1 MKIIRE
7 ILTIA
12 TCLFFGI
19 ALSAQTPD
27 CSVLDTMPHPRLLL
41 SSQGMDALREQTVNP
56 RSEAFAK
63 LHTAQIDKARE
74 YVSEGLTVRYAF
86 DASGKRILTE
96 SRKALSRVFACAYAY
111 RMTGER
117 IFLDYARKVL
127 SDVCG
132 FPNWNPSHF
141 LDTAEMGLA
150 VAIGYDWLYD
160 ELSPSER
167 SLLEETLIKFNLEPS
182 LEPSADKWAEGTTNW
197 NQVCHACCTAA
208 AMAVYEHCP
217 QTASKVIAR
226 AVRANAHAVDV
237 IYSPDGVYPEGA
249 GYWDYGTNFQILF
262 NTLLTRAFGSDFG
275 ISSLSG
281 FPKTAKF
288 FMYSQGNVGKRFDYA
303 DTKSFA
309 FTFRQ
314 AWYFA
319 DRFSDPGSLY
329 LDLKEIASG
338 RPLDMSERL
347 SPLFLIYASRYD
359 GTPVEQPS
367 EKVYYGKSTIPIA
380 VVRTG
385 WEKNDIYLGIKGGRA
400 DYSHS
405 HMDVGSFVYE
415 AGGVRWASESHVKGG
430 YPAIEKHLKPKGVSL
445 FSYKPTSWRWKVF
458 TYRPQEHNTLII
470 NEKLHIPSGEGIFT
484 EIIDEPLRKG
494 AVIDITAVLG
504 EDVASAVRTIEIV
517 NDEYLR
523 ITDVITASDL
533 GPVDVRF
540 NIMSDANS
548 MATKEGVILTS
559 GNSVA
564 ILSASGAKVRYQTW
578 SVNPAD
584 YPNDVNSYLSLEDGT
599 SLCGYLYTVP
609 SGKTRTVVTTL
620 RVQQ

>member
-12 TCLFFGI
+12 AFLLCGI
-19 ALSAQTPD
+19 ALWAQTPD

-41 SSQGMDALREQTVNP
+41 SSQEMDALREQTVHP
-56 RSEAFAK
+56 RSEAFAR
-63 LHTAQIDKARE
+63 LHAAQIGKARE

-96 SRKALSRVFACAYAY
+96 SRKALSRIFACAFAY
-111 RMTGER
+111 RMTQEG
-117 IFLDYARKVL
+117 IFLDYARQVL
-127 SDVCG
+127 SDVCN
-132 FPNWNPSHF
+132 FPNWNPAHF

-167 SLLEETLIKFNLEPS
+167 SMIEEALLKFNLEPS
-182 LEPSADKWAEGTTNW
+182 LESVTDKWAEGTTNW
-197 NQVCHACCTAA
+197 NQVCHAGCTAA
-208 AMAVYEHCP
+208 AIAIYDRCP
-217 QTASKVIAR
+217 QTASKVISR
-226 AVRANAHAVDV
+226 AVRANARAVEV
-237 IYSPDGVYPEGA
+237 IYAPDGVYPEGA

-309 FTFRQ
+309 FSFRQ

-329 LDLKEIASG
+329 LDLKEISSG

-359 GTPVEQPS
+359 GSPVEHPS
-367 EKVYYGKSTIPIA
+367 DKVYYGKSTIPI
-380 VVRTG
+380 VVARTG
-385 WEKNDIYLGIKGGRA
+385 WDKDDIYLGIKGGRA

-430 YPAIEKHLKPKGVSL
+430 YPAIEKHLKPKGASL
-445 FSYKPTSWRWKVF
+445 FSYKPNSWRWKVF
-458 TYRPQEHNTLII
+458 TYRPQEHNTLTI
-470 NEKLHIPSGEGIFT
+470 NDKLHIPSGEGIFT
-484 EIIDEPLRKG
+484 GIIDEPGRKG
-494 AVIDITAVLG
+494 ATIDITAVLG
-504 EDVASAVRTIEIV
+504 PDVDSAVRTIEIV
-517 NDEYLR
+517 DDEYLR

-540 NIMSDANS
+540 SIMSDANS
-548 MATKEGVILTS
+548 MASKEGVLLTS

-564 ILSASGAKVRYQTW
+564 SLTASGAKVRYQCW
-578 SVNPAD
+578 SANPAD

-609 SGKTRTVVTTL
+609 SGKTRTVTTTL
-620 RVQQ
+620 RIHQ